1 MAIIVKS
8 GSLVTANWINSVEAR
23 EYLASILRKNK
34 RKVFGL
40 LERPVFSPQSAPDI
54 ASYKIFVSG
63 KSGVGK
69 TAAVAKF
76 AGVEIP
82 SLHHETTGIQTRT
95 VYWPGK
101 LVESGRVIMFR
112 FQFWDCSEA
121 SLKKF
126 DHILAACKDKA
137 DAVLFLF
144 SFTDRSSFDDLPSQM
159 SRILHDSEKV
169 VKIIVGTKFDQYM
182 HTDVTEREVR
192 DFQQTW
198 HLPVYKI
205 KSINGPRL
213 SDGKTLD
220 GKVGLLEVE
229 HILNGIAEH
238 LWYQDQVT
246 AGLAPAV
253 HHR

>member
-1 MAIIVKS
+1 MAVVVKS
-8 GSLVTANWINSVEAR
+8 GSRVTVNWLNSVEAR
-23 EYLASILRKNK
+23 EYLASIVRKNK
-34 RKVFGL
+34 RKIFGL
-40 LERPVFSPQSAPDI
+40 LERPVLSPQAAPDI
-54 ASYKIFVSG
+54 ASYKIFLSG
-63 KSGVGK
+63 KGGVGK

-76 AGVEIP
+76 AGVEVP

-112 FQFWDCSEA
+112 FQFWDCGEA

-144 SFTDRSSFDDLPSQM
+144 SFTDRSSFTDLPGQM
-159 SRILHDSEKV
+159 SRILHDTEKM
-169 VKIIVGTKFDQYM
+169 VKIIIGTKFDQYM

-192 DFQQTW
+192 SFQQTW
-198 HLPVYKI
+198 HLPVFKM
-205 KSINGPRL
+205 KSVNGPRM
-213 SDGKTLD
+213 SDGRTLD
-220 GKVGLLEVE
+220 GKAGLLEVE
-229 HILNGIAEH
+229 HILNGMAEH

-246 AGLAPAV
+246 AGLVPAP
-253 HHR
+253 HLH